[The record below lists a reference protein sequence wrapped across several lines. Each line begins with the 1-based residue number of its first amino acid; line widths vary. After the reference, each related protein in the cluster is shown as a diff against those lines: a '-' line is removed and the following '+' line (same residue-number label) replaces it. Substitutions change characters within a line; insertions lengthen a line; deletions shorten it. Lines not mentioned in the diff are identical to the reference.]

1 MTTKEQII
9 KDFQEYNDDANKNWA
24 DEKILQLCNYSEED
38 GVTKLTISI
47 GKWRTTYHDL
57 VVDDEGIQV
66 KQQSAHNRL
75 LEDVIHYVLNPI
87 FFPQ

>member
-1 MTTKEQII
+1 MTTKEKII
-9 KDFQEYNDDANKNWA
+9 QEFQDYNDDANKNWA
-24 DEKILQLCNYSEED
+24 DDKILQLCNYSEENCI
-38 GVTKLTISI
+38 TKLTVSI
-47 GKWRTTYHDL
+47 GKWKTTYHDL

-66 KQQSAHNRL
+66 KQQSANNRL